1 MAGPTTQTDR
11 DGVMESSQAASNV
24 AAAAP
29 SQEEETQ
36 AYQRPPERFEYTR
49 PVNVARGPALPGEY
63 PFDEEAESI
72 DAAPARFKMHRVP
85 SDVLKL
91 ITQLLDV
98 KELGRCACTSSVLAA
113 AAVSGFEARARE
125 RGPGLVHHAKRASS
139 KPDWRKLCR
148 KAMSF
153 NRQQPPAPRRLE
165 AVNARSALNRSDKT
179 FTFTIEVFDG
189 APADPTTRCLSAVQ
203 AQLEVSSDKSVS
215 VNACLP
221 LSVERARIAFLRV
234 LVSRPKTGDA
244 AVLYSGAATGDETSA
259 GSARWFKKYKP
270 PWIELDA
277 VANADE
283 TDDDDEVAVTGNGMI
298 ALVWKLMPGE
308 DENDPA
314 CGAYFKKCMNLDGA
328 AGGETFMPL
337 NEVLFRLEHLLV
349 FD

>member
-1 MAGPTTQTDR
+1 
-11 DGVMESSQAASNV
+11 
-24 AAAAP
+24 
-29 SQEEETQ
+29 
-36 AYQRPPERFEYTR
+36 
-49 PVNVARGPALPGEY
+49 
-63 PFDEEAESI
+63 
-72 DAAPARFKMHRVP
+72 MHRVP

-113 AAVSGFEARARE
+113 AAVSGFEARTRE

-153 NRQQPPAPRRLE
+153 DRERPPAPRRLK
-165 AVNARSALNRSDKT
+165 AVNAVSALNRSDKT

-189 APADPTTRCLSAVQ
+189 APADPATRCLSAVQ
-203 AQLEVSSDKSVS
+203 AQLENSSDESVS

-221 LSVERARIAFLRV
+221 LSVERDRIAFLRV

-259 GSARWFKKYKP
+259 GSARWFQKYKP

-277 VANADE
+277 
-283 TDDDDEVAVTGNGMI
+283 DDDHSYDHDGVVTGNGMI

-308 DENDPA
+308 DESDPA
-314 CGAYFKKCMNLDGA
+314 CGAYFKKCLNQDSNGPDDDQA
-328 AGGETFMPL
+328 EFMRL
-337 NEVLFRLEHLLV
+337 SEVLFRLEHLLV

>member
-1 MAGPTTQTDR
+1 MWGDLGP
-11 DGVMESSQAASNV
+11 V
-24 AAAAP
+24 A
-29 SQEEETQ
+29 T
-36 AYQRPPERFEYTR
+36 
-49 PVNVARGPALPGEY
+49 AL
-63 PFDEEAESI
+63 A
-72 DAAPARFKMHRVP
+72 
-85 SDVLKL
+85 
-91 ITQLLDV
+91 
-98 KELGRCACTSSVLAA
+98 
-113 AAVSGFEARARE
+113 
-125 RGPGLVHHAKRASS
+125 
-139 KPDWRKLCR
+139 
-148 KAMSF
+148 
-153 NRQQPPAPRRLE
+153 APRRLK
-165 AVNARSALNRSDKT
+165 AVNAVSALKRSDKT

-189 APADPTTRCLSAVQ
+189 APADPATRCLSAVQ

-314 CGAYFKKCMNLDGA
+314 CGAYFKKRMNLDGA

>member
-1 MAGPTTQTDR
+1 MRQAHIQTDC
-11 DGVMESSQAASNV
+11 DEVMESSQAV
-24 AAAAP
+24 
-29 SQEEETQ
+29 
-36 AYQRPPERFEYTR
+36 
-49 PVNVARGPALPGEY
+49 
-63 PFDEEAESI
+63 
-72 DAAPARFKMHRVP
+72 APARFKMHRVP

-98 KELGRCACTSSVLAA
+98 KELGRIACTSSVLAA

-153 NRQQPPAPRRLE
+153 NRRQPPAPRRLK
-165 AVNARSALNRSDKT
+165 AVNAVSALKRSDKT

-189 APADPTTRCLSAVQ
+189 APADPATRCLSAVQ

-221 LSVERARIAFLRV
+221 LSVERDRIAFLRV

-277 VANADE
+277 
-283 TDDDDEVAVTGNGMI
+283 DDDHSYDHDGAVTGNGMT

-308 DENDPA
+308 DESDAA
-314 CGAYFKKCMNLDGA
+314 CGAYFKKHMNQDGA